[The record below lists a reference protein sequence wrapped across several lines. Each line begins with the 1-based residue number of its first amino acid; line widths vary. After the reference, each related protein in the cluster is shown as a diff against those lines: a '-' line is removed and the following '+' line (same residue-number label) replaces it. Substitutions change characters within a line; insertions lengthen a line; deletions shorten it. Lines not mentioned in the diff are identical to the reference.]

1 MLRTE
6 DRIIDMK
13 TAIVAVLA
21 ASTLAACTTT
31 GSGSSSDASANDP
44 FEGVNRNIYAFNEVV
59 DKAAIE
65 PVARGYK
72 AVTPEP
78 VRDGVHNV
86 LTNLRQPIV
95 FTNSVLQG
103 NANASGETFG
113 RFLINSTIGI
123 AGIFDVASTLGI
135 EEHDEDFGQ
144 TLGVWGFEPGPY
156 IVLPFLGPSSVRD
169 TFGRVADRGFD
180 PLTWTEFE
188 SDPDLDDHIG
198 IARTVVGAIDTRSR
212 LIEQIDTLRQQPE
225 PYVALRR
232 TYLSQREAAVRNGET
247 EADPYKDLPDFDV
260 YEDSDTQGSD
270 VEDQQ
275 D

>member
-1 MLRTE
+1 
-6 DRIIDMK
+6 MK
-13 TAIVAVLA
+13 RAAIALLA
-21 ASTLAACTTT
+21 ATTLGACATS
-31 GSGSSSDASANDP
+31 GNGSSADANIDP
-44 FEGVNRNIYAFNEVV
+44 FEGVNRSIYGFNEAV

-65 PVARGYK
+65 PIARGYK
-72 AVTPEP
+72 AATPKP
-78 VRDGVHNV
+78 VREGVHNV
-86 LTNLRQPIV
+86 LTNLGQPVV

-103 NANASGETFG
+103 NANASGETFS

-144 TLGVWGFEPGPY
+144 TLGVWGFEAGPY
-156 IVLPFLGPSSVRD
+156 IMLPFLGPSSVRD
-169 TFGRVADRGFD
+169 TFGRFTDRGFD

-198 IARTVVGAIDTRSR
+198 VTRTVVGAIDTRAR
-212 LIEQIDTLRQQPE
+212 LLEQVEALREQPE

-232 TYLSQREAAVRNGET
+232 NYLAQREADIRNGKT

-260 YEDSDTQGSD
+260 YEDPEQGSD
-270 VEDQQ
+270 VEE
-275 D
+275 

>member
-1 MLRTE
+1 
-6 DRIIDMK
+6 MK

-21 ASTLAACTTT
+21 ASTLAACSTT
-31 GSGSSSDASANDP
+31 GSGASSDADVYDP

-72 AVTPEP
+72 TVTPEP

-103 NANASGETFG
+103 NANSSGETLS

-123 AGIFDVASTLGI
+123 VGIFDVASTLGI

-144 TLGVWGFEPGPY
+144 TLGVWGFGPGPY
-156 IVLPFLGPSSVRD
+156 VVLPFLGPSSVRD

-188 SDPDLDDHIG
+188 SDPDLDDN
-198 IARTVVGAIDTRSR
+198 IAVTRTVLGAIDTRSR
-212 LIEQIDTLRQQPE
+212 LLEQVEALREQPE

-232 TYLSQREAAVRNGET
+232 TYLSQREAAIRNGET

-260 YEDSDTQGSD
+260 YEESSAQGSD